1 MNLADEAVIDVQSW
15 LKPDELLEEDW
26 RKVNDRG
33 YESDS
38 QALGRAVYDSGGEGI
53 LIPSARVPG
62 GINLVYFPKSLSKF
76 SKVQILGRE
85 ELDQWLKTK

>member
-1 MNLADEAVIDVQSW
+1 LIPETRLFTI
-15 LKPDELLEEDW
+15 LRCYEE
-26 RKVNDRG
+26 VG
-33 YESDS
+33 T
-38 QALGRAVYDSGGEGI
+38 GGEGI

-62 GINLVYFPKSLSKF
+62 GINLVYFPKSLSKL